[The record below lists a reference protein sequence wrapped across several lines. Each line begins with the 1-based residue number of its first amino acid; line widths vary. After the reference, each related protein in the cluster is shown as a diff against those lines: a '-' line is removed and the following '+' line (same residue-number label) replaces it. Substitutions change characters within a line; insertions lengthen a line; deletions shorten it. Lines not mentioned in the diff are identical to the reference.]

1 MKEHFF
7 FAEYSL
13 NHTEDGLEVT
23 FHMYIYEKKQKKC
36 SSAQMFVH
44 RFTPNQYRF
53 SPFPL
58 TQTKITKK
66 RYHRLLT
73 ESLFMIH

>member
-1 MKEHFF
+1 
-7 FAEYSL
+7 
-13 NHTEDGLEVT
+13 
-23 FHMYIYEKKQKKC
+23 
-36 SSAQMFVH
+36 MFVC
-44 RFTPNQYRF
+44 RFAPNQYRF

-58 TQTKITKK
+58 TQTKITTK